1 MAKGKKKAGGLGR
14 GLSALIPQEDVD
26 GVFSENEERDIKHID
41 INLIRANTNQ
51 PRKKFDKEKIN
62 ELASSIKEHGIIQP
76 LLVVK
81 KDDDYII
88 VAGERRY
95 RAAIVA
101 GLKEIPVIV
110 KEYSEKE
117 ISEVALIENLQRED
131 LNEIEKAM
139 AYNELK
145 ESFNMTQED
154 IAKRLGTSRASIANT
169 LRLLSLSDV
178 IKDALRENKIS
189 AGHARAI
196 LSVEEEYREEFL
208 ELIISKNLSVRESEK
223 LAKEF
228 KGKEKEKPIKKEKK
242 ENPYIKDLE
251 NRLSFTFGTKVKL
264 KDNGNNKGSIVIDYY
279 SNDDLS
285 RLLELFKIE
294 EK

>member
-1 MAKGKKKAGGLGR
+1 MAKKKSGGLGR

-131 LNEIEKAM
+131 LNEIEKAV

-169 LRLLSLSDV
+169 LRLLSLSEIV
-178 IKDALRENKIS
+178 KDAIRNNLIS

-208 ELIISKNLSVRESEK
+208 ELIISKKLSVRESEK

>member
-1 MAKGKKKAGGLGR
+1 MAKKKSGGLGR

-26 GVFSENEERDIKHID
+26 GVFSENEEHDIKHID

-51 PRKKFDKEKIN
+51 PRKQFDKEKIN

-131 LNEIEKAM
+131 LNEIEKAV

-169 LRLLSLSDV
+169 LRLLSLSEIV
-178 IKDALRENKIS
+178 KDAIRNNLIS

-208 ELIISKNLSVRESEK
+208 ELIISKKLSVRESEK

-228 KGKEKEKPIKKEKK
+228 KGKEEKPLKKEKK

>member
-1 MAKGKKKAGGLGR
+1 MAKKKSGGLGR

-131 LNEIEKAM
+131 LNEIEKAV

-178 IKDALRENKIS
+178 VKDALRENKIS

-228 KGKEKEKPIKKEKK
+228 KGKEEKPLKKEKK

>member
-1 MAKGKKKAGGLGR
+1 MAKKKSGGLGR

-26 GVFSENEERDIKHID
+26 GVFSENEEHDIKHID

-51 PRKKFDKEKIN
+51 PRKQFDKEKIN

-131 LNEIEKAM
+131 LNEIEKAV

-169 LRLLSLSDV
+169 LRLLSLSEIV
-178 IKDALRENKIS
+178 KDAIRNNLIS

-228 KGKEKEKPIKKEKK
+228 KGKEEKPLKKEKK

>member
-1 MAKGKKKAGGLGR
+1 MAKKKSGGLGR

-26 GVFSENEERDIKHID
+26 GVFSENEEHDIKHID

-51 PRKKFDKEKIN
+51 PRKQFDKEKIN

-131 LNEIEKAM
+131 LNEIEKAT

-178 IKDALRENKIS
+178 VKDALRENKIS

>member
-1 MAKGKKKAGGLGR
+1 MAKGKKKSGGLGK
-14 GLSALIPQEDVD
+14 GLSALIPQEDIN
-26 GVFSENEERDIKHID
+26 GVFNENEEHDIKNVD
-41 INLIRANTNQ
+41 INLVRANTNQ

-62 ELASSIKEHGIIQP
+62 ELANSIKEHGIIQP

-81 KDDDYII
+81 EGEDYTI

-131 LNEIEKAM
+131 LNEIEKAT

-169 LRLLSLSDV
+169 LRLLSLSEV
-178 IKDALRENKIS
+178 VKDAIRNNLIS

-196 LSVEEEYREEFL
+196 LSVDEEYREEFL
-208 ELIISKNLSVRESEK
+208 ELIISKKLSVRESEK

-228 KGKEKEKPIKKEKK
+228 KGSVNKPVKKEKK

-251 NRLSFTFGTKVKL
+251 SKLSFTFGTKVKL

-285 RLLELFKIE
+285 RLLELFKVE

>member
-1 MAKGKKKAGGLGR
+1 MAKKKSGGLGR

-26 GVFSENEERDIKHID
+26 GVFSENEEHDIKHID

-51 PRKKFDKEKIN
+51 PRKQFDKEKIN

-81 KDDDYII
+81 KEDDYII

-110 KEYSEKE
+110 KEYSAKE

-131 LNEIEKAM
+131 LNEIEKAT

-228 KGKEKEKPIKKEKK
+228 KGKEEKPLKKEKK

>member
-1 MAKGKKKAGGLGR
+1 MAKKKSGGLGR

-51 PRKKFDKEKIN
+51 PRKQFDKEKIN

-131 LNEIEKAM
+131 LNEIEKAV

-169 LRLLSLSDV
+169 LRLLSLSEIV
-178 IKDALRENKIS
+178 KDAIRNNLIS

-208 ELIISKNLSVRESEK
+208 ELIISKKLSVRESEK

>member
-1 MAKGKKKAGGLGR
+1 MAKKKSGGLGR

-51 PRKKFDKEKIN
+51 PRKQFDKEKIN

-117 ISEVALIENLQRED
+117 ISEVALIENLQREY
-131 LNEIEKAM
+131 LYEIEKAV
-139 AYNELK
+139 AYNDLK

-169 LRLLSLSDV
+169 LRLLSLSEIV
-178 IKDALRENKIS
+178 KDAIRNNLIS

-208 ELIISKNLSVRESEK
+208 ELIISKKLSVRESEK

>member
-1 MAKGKKKAGGLGR
+1 MAKKKSGGLGR

-26 GVFSENEERDIKHID
+26 GVFSENEEHDIKHID

-51 PRKKFDKEKIN
+51 PRKQFDKEKIN

-131 LNEIEKAM
+131 LNEIEKAT

-169 LRLLSLSDV
+169 LRLLSLSEIV
-178 IKDALRENKIS
+178 KDALRENKIS

-228 KGKEKEKPIKKEKK
+228 KGKEEKPLKKEKK